1 MTASAFSGPL
11 IVNTSNPLGPYGTG
25 SANQNPEAG
34 ASLFAH
40 GTGLLDPRS
49 PYTYYQGAAAT
60 SKVYGWYSNPCQVIN
75 QVPSTLAVANIAASQ
90 TPAAAALTLV
100 SSTAAGITVLSTTT
114 YFTSATTGLQVT
126 SGVAIDG
133 VMAGT
138 SFSQDGTFN
147 LWDPTKAIA
156 RNLRITS
163 GGNDSGITFLVV
175 GYDVYGYPMSE
186 AITGANA
193 GVASGVKAF
202 KYVTSITPSGAVATT
217 CSAGTGDVIGLPLR
231 ADYVGQCQ
239 INYNSAW
246 VTASTGFVAAVTT
259 SPATTTTGDVR
270 GTYALQSASDNSK
283 RLIVVITPL
292 AGSIGTVTG
301 LLGVAQNLSA
311 TNN

>member
-1 MTASAFSGPL
+1 MTATAYSGPL

-25 SANQNPEAG
+25 SANQNPQAG

-175 GYDVYGYPMSE
+175 GYDVYGYPM
-186 AITGANA
+186 
-193 GVASGVKAF
+193 
-202 KYVTSITPSGAVATT
+202 
-217 CSAGTGDVIGLPLR
+217 
-231 ADYVGQCQ
+231 
-239 INYNSAW
+239 
-246 VTASTGFVAAVTT
+246 
-259 SPATTTTGDVR
+259 
-270 GTYALQSASDNSK
+270 
-283 RLIVVITPL
+283 
-292 AGSIGTVTG
+292 
-301 LLGVAQNLSA
+301 
-311 TNN
+311 